1 MNVLVVAAH
10 PDDEVLGVGG
20 VMARHI
26 EAGDRVAVLIL
37 GEGISSR
44 YPKRE
49 LAKPHEFETLKKA
62 SKKALAALGVK
73 EVTFGDFPDNRFDSI
88 DLLDLVKCIE
98 NVKKKY
104 KPAVIYTHHDGDLN
118 IDHALT
124 ARAVITATRP
134 VKTETVKKIYA
145 FEILSS
151 SEWNFQ
157 RSAAAFKPN
166 CYFDITKHLG
176 RKIKAFSAY
185 ESEKGGDLHPRSER
199 GIRLLAEYRGIQ
211 VGMKACEAFELVREI
226 A

>member
-1 MNVLVVAAH
+1 MKVLVVAAH
-10 PDDEVLGVGG
+10 PDDEVLGAGG

-26 EAGDRVAVLIL
+26 SAGDDVAVLIL
-37 GEGISSR
+37 GEGVSSR

-49 LAKPHEFETLKKA
+49 MAKHEEFEALKKA

-73 EVTFGDFPDNRFDSI
+73 NVTFGDFPDNRFDSV
-88 DLLDLVKCIE
+88 DLLDLVKCVE
-98 NVKKKY
+98 SVKKKHR
-104 KPAVIYTHHDGDLN
+104 PQVIYTHHDGDLN

-134 VKTETVKKIYA
+134 VKAESVKKIYA

-166 CYFDITKHLG
+166 CYFDIAKQLNQ
-176 RKIKAFSAY
+176 KVKAFSAY
-185 ESEKGGDLHPRSER
+185 VSEDGGELHPRSER
-199 GIRLLAEYRGIQ
+199 GIRLLAEYRGLQ
-211 VGMKACEAFELVREI
+211 AGMKACEAFELVREI